1 MTSREV
7 RREPRD
13 LRFALSRDVIDIG
26 AMRDPETM
34 EAVLREAETGNRADD
49 VQDGS
54 ATFAGPD
61 GNPVD
66 SGLVIIG
73 YVSAHT
79 IFPPSSTGYST
90 DPSYQGGNYAGP
102 AGPLLGLSP
111 ISK

>member
-1 MTSREV
+1 LW
-7 RREPRD
+7 D
-13 LRFALSRDVIDIG
+13 
-26 AMRDPETM
+26 
-34 EAVLREAETGNRADD
+34 AVDGLADD

-54 ATFAGPD
+54 ATFAAPLLPPTNGNGPD